1 MNPRRK
7 ISIITPTHNRRS
19 SLERLLISISGQ
31 DHPMEDIEVVVV
43 CDGCT
48 DDTVSF
54 LKTYTP
60 PFELKYIEQP
70 GLGAA
75 NARNQGAAIATGEQL
90 VFLDDDIEA
99 SAGLVSAYVRACDQE
114 ESVVV
119 GYLPM
124 ELKKDPGFY
133 HILLTRW
140 WEEKYYTMGM
150 PGYRHNFEDLL
161 SGNFSMRTS
170 MFRKLGGFNAS
181 FRCREDYE
189 LGYRL
194 VKAGA
199 RIIFSRE
206 AWGYHR
212 DEITNEARS
221 HKRKRLEGY
230 WDVEFAKIHP
240 EIIPCLRLAE
250 MKDPG
255 FGKKLKMF
263 MTFNLP
269 FITDAFAETGRS
281 LMLLMEKLRMR
292 GSWVAMDKKLHAYWY
307 MRGVG
312 DHVKTPANVAAIFAG
327 LCGLPPVDHELDV
340 SAGIAKAGR
349 ELEAMRTSGVHVRY
363 KNVHVAT
370 IRIRP
375 GDMMLGAHDL
385 KALLATKYAWQYYE
399 AMIMNG
405 FEKDKN
411 VAE

>member
-1 MNPRRK
+1 MNQRRT

-19 SLERLLISISGQ
+19 SLERLLASVASQ
-31 DHPMEDIEVVVV
+31 DHPLEDIEVVVV

-54 LKTYTP
+54 LRKYAP

-70 GLGAA
+70 GLGAS
-75 NARNQGAAIATGEQL
+75 NARNEGAVIASGEQL
-90 VFLDDDIEA
+90 IFLDDDIEA
-99 SAGLVSAYVRACDQE
+99 SSGLVSAYVEACDRE

-124 ELKKDPGFY
+124 ELRKDSGFY
-133 HILLTRW
+133 DILLTRW
-140 WEEKYYTMGM
+140 WEEKYYTMGI

-161 SGNFSMRTS
+161 SGNFSLRTS
-170 MFRKLGGFNAS
+170 LFRKLGGFNAS

-199 RIIFSRE
+199 KISFCRK

-212 DEITNEARS
+212 DEVTDEVRS

-230 WDVEFAKIHP
+230 WDVEFAKLHS

-255 FGKKLKMF
+255 FGKKLKIF

-269 FITDAFAETGRS
+269 FITDVFAETGKV
-281 LMLLMEKLRMR
+281 LMLLMEKMRMR
-292 GSWVAMDKKLHAYWY
+292 STWVKMDMKLHAYWY
-307 MRGVG
+307 MRGVS
-312 DHVKTPANVAAIFAG
+312 DNLRKPADVAAIFDG
-327 LCGLPPVDHELDV
+327 LGSLPPVNHELDV
-340 SAGIAKAGR
+340 SEGIVKAGR
-349 ELEAMRTSGVHVRY
+349 ELEAMETSGVHVRY
-363 KNVHVAT
+363 KNVNIAT

-385 KALLATKYAWQYYE
+385 KALLATRYAWPYYE
-399 AMIMNG
+399 AMIMSG

-411 VAE
+411 MAE

>member
-1 MNPRRK
+1 MNPQRK

-19 SLERLLISISGQ
+19 SLERLLVSVSGQ
-31 DHPMEDIEVVVV
+31 DHPLEDIEVVVV

-54 LKTYTP
+54 LKNYTP
-60 PFELKYIEQP
+60 SFELKYIEQP

-75 NARNQGAAIATGEQL
+75 NARNQGAAVATGEQL
-90 VFLDDDIEA
+90 IFLDDDIEA
-99 SAGLVSAYVRACDQE
+99 SPGLVSAYVRACDQE
-114 ESVVV
+114 ETVVV

-140 WEEKYYTMGM
+140 WEEKYHNMGI

-161 SGNFSMRTS
+161 SGNFSLRAS
-170 MFRKLGGFNAS
+170 MFRKLGGFNAA

-199 RIIFSRE
+199 KIRFCRE

-212 DEITNEARS
+212 DEVTDQSRS

-230 WDVEFAKIHP
+230 WDVEFARIHP

-255 FGKKLKMF
+255 TGKKLKMF
-263 MTFNLP
+263 MAFKLP
-269 FITDAFAETGRS
+269 FLTDVVAETGVLFMS
-281 LMLLMEKLRMR
+281 MLENLRIR
-292 GSWVAMDKKLHAYWY
+292 KTWIRMDKKLHAYWY
-307 MRGVG
+307 MRGVA
-312 DHVKTPANVAAIFAG
+312 DNVKDPARLAGIFEHGGVLA
-327 LCGLPPVDHELDV
+327 PIEHEIDV
-340 SAGIAKAGR
+340 SAGIARAGH
-349 ELEAMRTSGVHVRY
+349 ELEAMKTSGVHVRY
-363 KNVHVAT
+363 KNVHIAT

-385 KALLATKYAWQYYE
+385 KALLATRYAWQYYE
-399 AMIMNG
+399 AMILNG
-405 FEKDKN
+405 FDNDKN

>member
-1 MNPRRK
+1 MIQRRT

-19 SLERLLISISGQ
+19 SLERLLVSIASQ
-31 DHPMEDIEVVVV
+31 DHPLEDIEVVVV

-54 LKTYTP
+54 LRKYEP
-60 PFELKYIEQP
+60 PFKLKYIEQP
-70 GLGAA
+70 GLGAS
-75 NARNQGAAIATGEQL
+75 NARNQGAAIASGEQL
-90 VFLDDDIEA
+90 IFLDDDIEA
-99 SAGLVSAYVRACDQE
+99 SAGLVSAYVEACDQE

-133 HILLTRW
+133 DILLTRW

-150 PGYRHNFEDLL
+150 AGYRHNFEDLL
-161 SGNFSMRTS
+161 SGNFSLRTS
-170 MFRKLGGFNAS
+170 LFRKLDGFNAS

-199 RIIFSRE
+199 RISFCRK

-212 DEITNEARS
+212 DEVTDETRS

-230 WDVEFAKIHP
+230 WDVEFAKLHP
-240 EIIPCLRLAE
+240 HIIPCLRLAE

-269 FITDAFAETGRS
+269 FITDAFAETGKM
-281 LMLLMEKLRMR
+281 LMLLMEKLKMR
-292 GSWVAMDKKLHAYWY
+292 KTWIKMDKKLHAYWY

-312 DHVKTPANVAAIFAG
+312 DNVKDPARVTAIFEHVG
-327 LCGLPPVDHELDV
+327 GLPPIEHEIDV
-340 SAGIAKAGR
+340 SAGMTQAGH
-349 ELEAMRTSGVHVRY
+349 ELEAMNTSGVHVRY
-363 KNVHVAT
+363 KETHIAT

-385 KALLATKYAWQYYE
+385 KALLATRYAWPYYE

-411 VAE
+411 MAE